1 MVEKNKTVEVI
12 ATILDNG
19 SYYLLEVMI
28 ILTFEFEWY
37 WLMIL
42 QYLKL
47 LFKSLFFILKENQ

>member
-1 MVEKNKTVEVI
+1 MVEKNKTVEAI

-19 SYYLLEVMI
+19 SYYLLEVVI